1 MKRANKRRNVRSR
14 GGLTTKGKGRRVNDI
29 AAVSETFSF
38 NPTQFNTIYAD
49 YSASLFQHERAR
61 AVAQGYQEFRIKLI
75 EYKFK
80 PAADTYLSGGA
91 QQVPYLYYLI
101 DRARSNNGL
110 VDAASFRAAGAKPIR
125 FDDKTISVKFR
136 PAVLYDAYDA
146 GTLTSLPRSYK
157 LSPWIAT
164 NDNSTVGLG
173 FVPSQVDHNGIRWY
187 VESNVSDPTYLV
199 ERIVHME
206 FRKPL
211 WVLPPSVA
219 SATPVVDI
227 STMMTIPAWTDVTV
241 PKETPSD
248 PAVVE

>member
-1 MKRANKRRNVRSR
+1 MKRANKKRNVRSR

-29 AAVSETFSF
+29 AAVSETFAF
-38 NPTQFNTIYAD
+38 NPTSFNTIYAD

-80 PAADTYLSGGA
+80 PFADTYLSGGA

-110 VDAASFRAAGAKPIR
+110 VNTEGFKMAGAKPIR

-136 PAVLYDAYDA
+136 PSVLYDTFDA

-164 NDNSTVGLG
+164 NDNSTIGVG
-173 FVPSQVDHNGIRWY
+173 FQPSQVDHNGIRWF
-187 VESNVSDPTYLV
+187 VESNVSDPTYQV
-199 ERIVHME
+199 ERIVHIE

-211 WVLPPSVA
+211 WVMPPSVD
-219 SATPVVDI
+219 SPTQVVEV
-227 STMMTIPAWTDVTV
+227 STLMTIPPWTGVTA
-241 PKETPSD
+241 PKETPADS
-248 PAVVE
+248 VVVG